1 MTERDRAAARHM
13 GLVHALC
20 RRFQN
25 KGVEYE
31 ELFAAGCLGLT
42 KALNGFDESRGLQF
56 STYAFTVIA
65 GEIKRLFR
73 DGGAVRVSRSL
84 RELSQQI
91 ARLNSESVA
100 QTGSELTVS
109 RLAERL
115 HTTPERIAE
124 AVACTLPPLS
134 LTAADE
140 GDGTQTDVPV
150 PDIQETLAERL
161 TLRRSL
167 EHLPPNDR
175 KLIWLRYYRDQT
187 QAQTAAAL
195 GMTQVQVSRREKKLL
210 TQLRKEME
218 G

>member
-20 RRFQN
+20 KRFQN

-84 RELSQQI
+84 RELSLQI

-100 QTGSELTVS
+100 QTGDELSVS
-109 RLAERL
+109 CLAEQL
-115 HTTPERIAE
+115 HTTPERVAE
-124 AVACTLPPLS
+124 AIACARPPLS
-134 LTAADE
+134 LTAAADS
-140 GDGTQTDVPV
+140 DDAQFDVPV
-150 PDIQETLAERL
+150 PDIQESAVERL
-161 TLRRSL
+161 TLRQSL
-167 EHLPPNDR
+167 AALPPGDR

-210 TQLRKEME
+210 AQLRKEM
-218 G
+218 GS